1 MEQQIGAELLGDY
14 NVTMVF
20 TDYSDRVQSLIDGY
34 NMKSIEYVSFMVA
47 EGADAVWGDDSLW
60 KEVKRYTNPTP
71 ESMDN
76 FSFTFDVSK
85 YVTPASG
92 KFVSFKARYRYERN
106 DGGSGWVH
114 ASFYKTEFYDIGLIP
129 RNGFNGED
137 WISTV
142 FLYIEAPTIPSNL
155 VVSNEKG
162 VLSEGF
168 SINFVGSEKGTF
180 DLRYRLWI
188 FVYDMNGN
196 TIIDKVLIYNLNT
209 TDFEYSIRNLVQDN
223 NKIKNLPQISVNF
236 SLRATDIYKWGYS
249 DNIYSGTITIRNDTY
264 NVFQKISSSQWEAI
278 GTNNLKQINET
289 VNTSDMKIKFL
300 NDGSEWGRIFWH
312 DISSTEIYFTN
323 EEEVKSCSL
332 SNRYSRLNEIN
343 NFLFNGKYEFMIC
356 YPKYDVNKYNRWVQ
370 TANPLTTTESTV
382 QTIESMGYTP
392 VHIDFPIDW
401 GYGLALSTREETFMD
416 CETESEEKWFGA
428 VGQYM
433 GYVSS
438 NNITG
443 LAAPTEDGMEEAQK
457 EVELWIRIHR
467 NVKIIPKEKSI

>member
-14 NVTMVF
+14 NVTMTF
-20 TDYSDRVQSLIDGY
+20 TDYSNNIQSDMDEY
-34 NMKSIEYVSFMVA
+34 NMKSIEYISFMVA
-47 EGADAVWGDDSLW
+47 EGADAVWNDDNIW

-71 ESMDN
+71 SSMN
-76 FSFTFDVSK
+76 NISFTFDVSK
-85 YVTPASG
+85 YITPASG
-92 KFVSFKARYRYERN
+92 KFVSFKKLYRYKKN
-106 DGGSGWVH
+106 DGGSGWLH
-114 ASFYKTEFYDIGLIP
+114 SSFRESEFYDVGLIP
-129 RNGFNGED
+129 QNGFNGDD
-137 WISTV
+137 WTSTV
-142 FLYIEAPTIPSNL
+142 FLYIEAPTTPSNL
-155 VVSNEKG
+155 VALNEKG
-162 VLSEGF
+162 VLSESF

-188 FVYDMNGN
+188 FVYDMDNN
-196 TIIDKVLIYNLNT
+196 KIIDMELIDDLALTNFIYN
-209 TDFEYSIRNLVQDN
+209 IRNLVQGN
-223 NKIKNLPQISVNF
+223 NKIKNLIQMQVKF
-236 SLRATDIYKWGYS
+236 SLRATDIYSWAYS
-249 DNIYSGTITIRNDTY
+249 DVTQSSRMTIINNTY
-264 NVFQKISSSQWEAI
+264 NIFKKESSSEWIPI
-278 GTNNLKQINET
+278 GINNSKQINEK
-289 VNTSDMKIKFL
+289 NPSDMKIKFL

-312 DISSTEIYFTN
+312 DISNTETYFTN

-370 TANPLTTTESTV
+370 TANPLITTESTA
-382 QTIESMGYTP
+382 QTIESMGYIP
-392 VHIDFPIDW
+392 VHIDFPINW

-416 CETESEEKWFGA
+416 CETKSEEKWFGA

>member
-1 MEQQIGAELLGDY
+1 MGQQIGAELLGDY
-14 NVTMVF
+14 NVTMIL
-20 TDYSDRVQSLIDGY
+20 TDYSDRVQSLIDKY
-34 NMKSIEYVSFMVA
+34 NMKSIEYISFMVA
-47 EGADAVWGDDSLW
+47 EGADVSSGDDNLW

-76 FSFTFDVSK
+76 ISFTFDVSK

-92 KFVSFKARYRYERN
+92 KFVSFKARYRYKSD
-106 DGGSGWVH
+106 DGESRGINVLY
-114 ASFYKTEFYDIGLIP
+114 AQPEFYDVGLIP
-129 RNGFNGED
+129 ENGKNNDG
-137 WISTV
+137 SKNTV
-142 FLYIEAPTIPSNL
+142 FLYIEAPTTPSNL

-180 DLRYRLWI
+180 DLRYWLWI
-188 FVYDMNGN
+188 FVYDMDNN
-196 TIIDKVLIYNLNT
+196 SIIDMKLIDDLALTNFIYN
-209 TDFEYSIRNLVQDN
+209 IRNLVQGN
-223 NKIKNLPQISVNF
+223 NKIKNLIQMQVEF
-236 SLRATDIYKWGYS
+236 FLRATDIYSWAYS
-249 DNIYSGTITIRNDTY
+249 DAILSSRMTIINNTY
-264 NVFQKISSSQWEAI
+264 NIFKKESSSEWVSI
-278 GTNNLKQINET
+278 GINNSKQINEK
-289 VNTSDMKIKFL
+289 NLSDMKIKFL

-312 DISSTEIYFTN
+312 DISNTETYFTN

-370 TANPLTTTESTV
+370 TANPLITTESTA
-382 QTIESMGYTP
+382 QTIESMGYIP
-392 VHIDFPIDW
+392 VHIDFPINW
-401 GYGLALSTREETFMD
+401 GCGLALSTREETFMD